1 MACHRPP
8 EWLEPE
14 PGVHLLWVHLFP
26 VWVSRLETRSFAASR
41 REERLQAKG
50 CRSDSGKRVSNPNA
64 KAEIALHTPIPD
76 FAAISRGKAH
86 KKQENGGD
94 SLQISVGALT
104 LNDAGNILE
113 RL

>member
-1 MACHRPP
+1 
-8 EWLEPE
+8 
-14 PGVHLLWVHLFP
+14 V
-26 VWVSRLETRSFAASR
+26 
-41 REERLQAKG
+41 
-50 CRSDSGKRVSNPNA
+50 CRSGSDKRVSNPNA
-64 KAEIALHTPIPD
+64 KAKIALHTPIPD
-76 FAAISRGKAH
+76 FAAIPRGKAH